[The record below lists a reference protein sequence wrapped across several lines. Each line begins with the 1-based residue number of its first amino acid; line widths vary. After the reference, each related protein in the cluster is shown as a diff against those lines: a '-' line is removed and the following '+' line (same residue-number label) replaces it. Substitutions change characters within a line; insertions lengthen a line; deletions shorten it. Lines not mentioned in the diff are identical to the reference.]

1 MDTDILGV
9 PERVFDSGL
18 LAATRRFGT
27 AAAVT
32 RELGADTV
40 EVAHALIAL
49 ARIDGGRAAGLFDRQ
64 GIPPDVLAA
73 GLLGSGGLGRGPGG
87 GSGGGSAGALVADR
101 VGFDPGRNG
110 RAPAGVLGGL
120 PVTADLRAA
129 FTAAADAGLID
140 ERSLLA
146 ELLPRLEVGAVDLLV
161 GYGRVDLAAWQAE
174 VATPRRVVE
183 VFRPDGSIDPAA
195 FGPGARRV
203 LAMMATEAAGLGHQR
218 YGIAMLLHALATTPG
233 GLLEQAFLF
242 LRRDVRALREQTIAL
257 TGTRGHGAA
266 GAAEPD
272 ESLRSTLRRAAT
284 FAATGAGP
292 GGEPG
297 ADPDASTP
305 ITERDLLAALL
316 DTPSGLAAGFFRDI
330 GLDLDRLRRFA
341 DTYYREPAEPEP
353 SRTAEPLSPEEAVR
367 WVRSRLI
374 GQESVVE
381 RLAFHIELIKRSLTR
396 GFRPDD
402 RPRAALLLCGPSGS
416 GKTMTA
422 RLLAQ
427 VVYGSEEDVLVF
439 EMGQF
444 SARESINNFI
454 GAPPGYV
461 GFGEGKLTNGL
472 RDNPRRVFLF
482 DEVEK
487 ADARVLDALLRLL
500 DEGRISDPAGPVREA
515 HDAVVILTTN
525 LGATHSAAEAV
536 EDDVDSVENLIGSI
550 LAEGSTGGS
559 AASARLRRTMEGFFR
574 PEFLNRVDEVILYS
588 PFGPTELRGIAE
600 NGLARL
606 AARLREQLGVELGWT
621 DEAADH
627 IATVAW
633 RGRPEE
639 AARGVNRCVNA
650 VVPGVLR
657 LLDEGDAAGRPITSV
672 RVRVVADTLAVGS
685 DDD

>member
-1 MDTDILGV
+1 MKTDILGV
-9 PERVFDSGL
+9 PEQVFDSGL
-18 LAATRRFGT
+18 LTATRRFET
-27 AAAVT
+27 ASAVA
-32 RELGADTV
+32 RELGAHTV
-40 EVAHALIAL
+40 EVAHTLIAL
-49 ARIDGGRAAGLFDRQ
+49 ARIDGGRAAALFARQ

-73 GLLGSGGLGRGPGG
+73 GLLGGG
-87 GSGGGSAGALVADR
+87 GPATERTAPEPIVSEHPAGA
-101 VGFDPGRNG
+101 
-110 RAPAGVLGGL
+110 LGGL
-120 PVTADLRAA
+120 PVSADLQAGFR
-129 FTAAADAGLID
+129 AAADTGYID
-140 ERSLLA
+140 ERALLA
-146 ELLPRLEVGAVDLLV
+146 ELLPRLETGAVELLV

-174 VATPRRVVE
+174 LAEPRPAHE

-203 LAMMATEAAGLGHQR
+203 LAMMATEAAGLGHAR
-218 YGIAMLLHALATTPG
+218 CGIALLLHALAITPG

-242 LRRDVRALREQTIAL
+242 LRRDVRALREQTSAL
-257 TGTRGHGAA
+257 TGTPGHGAPTEA
-266 GAAEPD
+266 GPAGPD
-272 ESLRSTLRRAAT
+272 EPLRATLRRAAT
-284 FAATGAGP
+284 FAANGP
-292 GGEPG
+292 EPG
-297 ADPDASTP
+297 PAEPAR
-305 ITERDLLAALL
+305 IGERDLLAALL
-316 DTPSGLAAGFFRDI
+316 DTPGGLAAAFFRDI

-341 DTYYREPAEPEP
+341 DTYYREPTEPEP
-353 SRTAEPLSPEEAVR
+353 AKTAASPTPEEAVQR
-367 WVRSRLI
+367 VRSRLI
-374 GQESVVE
+374 GQERVVE
-381 RLAFHIELIKRSLTR
+381 RLAFHIELIKRSLAR

-422 RLLAQ
+422 RLLAE
-427 VVYGSEEDVLVF
+427 VVYGSATDVLVF

-444 SARESINNFI
+444 SSRESINNFI

-515 HDAVVILTTN
+515 HDAVLILTTN
-525 LGATHSAAEAV
+525 LGATHSAADAV
-536 EDDVDSVENLIGSI
+536 EDDVDSVEHLIGSI
-550 LAEGSTGGS
+550 LAEDGAGHS

-606 AARLREQLGVELGWT
+606 AARLREQLGVELSWT
-621 DEAADH
+621 GEAADH

-650 VVPGVLR
+650 VVPGILR
-657 LLDEGDAAGRPITSV
+657 LLDEGDAAGRPVGAV

-685 DDD
+685 TDD

>member
-9 PERVFDSGL
+9 PEQVFDSAL
-18 LAATRRFGT
+18 LAATRRFAG
-27 AAAVT
+27 AAAVA

-73 GLLGSGGLGRGPGG
+73 GLLGGGGLGA
-87 GSGGGSAGALVADR
+87 GSAGSA
-101 VGFDPGRNG
+101 GRAGSEPHSNG
-110 RAPAGVLGGL
+110 RSAAGLLGGL
-120 PVTADLRAA
+120 PVTADLRIA
-129 FTAAADAGLID
+129 FTAAADTGYVD
-140 ERSLLA
+140 ERALLA

-174 VATPRRVVE
+174 VATPRPAVE
-183 VFRPDGSIDPAA
+183 VLRSDGSIDPAA

-203 LAMMATEAAGLGHQR
+203 LAMMATEAAGLGHER
-218 YGIAMLLHALATTPG
+218 CGIALLLHALATTPG

-257 TGTRGHGAA
+257 TGTRGRTAPGTGPA
-266 GAAEPD
+266 GPD
-272 ESLRSTLRRAAT
+272 ESLRSTLRRAAA
-284 FAATGAGP
+284 FAATRAD
-292 GGEPG
+292 PG
-297 ADPDASTP
+297 ADPDAAGP

-341 DTYYREPAEPEP
+341 DTYYREPAAPEP
-353 SRTAEPLSPEEAVR
+353 TRAVEPLSPEEAVR

-550 LAEGSTGGS
+550 LAEGSTGNT

-600 NGLARL
+600 NGLIRL
-606 AARLREQLGVELGWT
+606 AARLREQIGVELGWT
-621 DEAADH
+621 DEAAAH

-650 VVPGVLR
+650 VVPSILR
-657 LLDEGDAAGRPITSV
+657 LLDEGDAAGRVVTSV
-672 RVRVVADTLAVGS
+672 RVRVAADTLVVGS
-685 DDD
+685 ADD

>member
-9 PERVFDSGL
+9 PEQVFDSGL
-18 LAATRRFGT
+18 LVATRRFET
-27 AAAVT
+27 ASTVA
-32 RELGADTV
+32 RELGAHTI
-40 EVAHALIAL
+40 EVAHTLIAL
-49 ARIDGGRAAGLFDRQ
+49 ARIDGGRACGLFARQ

-73 GLLGSGGLGRGPGG
+73 GLLGGGGPAAGASGNGRGG
-87 GSGGGSAGALVADR
+87 AGA
-101 VGFDPGRNG
+101 
-110 RAPAGVLGGL
+110 LGGL
-120 PVTADLRAA
+120 PVTAELRAGFA
-129 FTAAADAGLID
+129 AAADTGYVD
-140 ERSLLA
+140 ERALLA
-146 ELLPRLEVGAVDLLV
+146 ELLPRLEPGAVDLLV
-161 GYGRVDLAAWQAE
+161 GYGRVDLDAWRAE
-174 VATPRRVVE
+174 VAAARPAAE
-183 VFRPDGSIDPAA
+183 VCRADGSIDEAA
-195 FGPGARRV
+195 FAPGARRV
-203 LAMMATEAAGLGHQR
+203 LAMMVAEASGLGRRQC
-218 YGIAMLLHALATTPG
+218 GIAMLLHALATTPG

-257 TGTRGHGAA
+257 TGARVRGPA
-266 GAAEPD
+266 GTGPITPD
-272 ESLRSTLRRAAT
+272 EPLRQTLRRAAT
-284 FAATGAGP
+284 FAASGPDPDPDTGAR
-292 GGEPG
+292 
-297 ADPDASTP
+297 

-353 SRTAEPLSPEEAVR
+353 DRTGTPMSPEEAVR
-367 WVRSRLI
+367 RLRAGLI

-381 RLAFHIELIKRSLTR
+381 RLAFHVELIKRSLTR

-422 RLLAQ
+422 RLLAE
-427 VVYGSEEDVLVF
+427 VVYGSEDDVLVF

-500 DEGRISDPAGPVREA
+500 DEGRIGDPAGPVREA

-536 EDDVDSVENLIGSI
+536 EDDVDSVDNLIGSI
-550 LAEGSTGGS
+550 LAEGSTGHT

-600 NGLARL
+600 NGLTRL
-606 AARLREQLGVELGWT
+606 AARLREQLGVALTWT

-639 AARGVNRCVNA
+639 AARGVNRCVTA

-657 LLDEGDAAGRPITSV
+657 LLDEADAAGRPIGAV
-672 RVRVVADTLAVGS
+672 RVRVVAGALVVGGA
-685 DDD
+685 DD

>member
-9 PERVFDSGL
+9 PEQVFDSAL
-18 LAATRRFGT
+18 LAATRRFAGV
-27 AAAVT
+27 AAVA

-73 GLLGSGGLGRGPGG
+73 GLLGAGGLGD
-87 GSGGGSAGALVADR
+87 GSAGGA
-101 VGFDPGRNG
+101 GPDPGHNG
-110 RAPAGVLGGL
+110 RSAAGLLGGL
-120 PVTADLRAA
+120 PVTGDLRLA
-129 FTAAADAGLID
+129 FTAAADTGYVD
-140 ERSLLA
+140 ERALLA

-174 VATPRRVVE
+174 VAAPRPAVE
-183 VFRPDGSIDPAA
+183 VLRADGTIDPGP

-203 LAMMATEAAGLGHQR
+203 LAMMATEAAGLGHER
-218 YGIAMLLHALATTPG
+218 CGIALLLHALATTPG

-257 TGTRGHGAA
+257 TGTRGRAAPGAGPA
-266 GAAEPD
+266 GPAGPD

-284 FAATGAGP
+284 FAATR
-292 GGEPG
+292 
-297 ADPDASTP
+297 ADPGDDPQTAGP

-353 SRTAEPLSPEEAVR
+353 TRAAEPLSPEEAVR

-427 VVYGSEEDVLVF
+427 VVYGSEDDVLVF

-472 RDNPRRVFLF
+472 RDDPRRVFLF

-550 LAEGSTGGS
+550 LAEGSTGNT

-600 NGLARL
+600 NGLVRL
-606 AARLREQLGVELGWT
+606 AARLREQIGVELRWT

-650 VVPGVLR
+650 VVPSILR

-672 RVRVVADTLAVGS
+672 RVRVAVDTLVVGS
-685 DDD
+685 GDD